1 MQMAIEEM
9 VQLGSVIGSAG
20 VDCAWNKA
28 MHFGDG
34 GFDPTVLDPRQ
45 VGFDPYVRKTRHLD
59 KAQYIWIET
68 IKNLWEIQR
77 EYPGRGRLVKADRSV
92 SSITGSPDNIGAGL
106 LKKLS
111 TDFKS
116 RQNRLQE
123 GPIPRKVIREYWIR
137 DPAMR
142 GDGQFKFPQG
152 RKIERGGDVILDD
165 GENPYWDGEW
175 PVVWFDARSDIDS
188 PWGRSEVEALRYIA
202 EAVNRIGNCFV
213 ENTILG
219 GNLVVLTDADALSN
233 ETRNKL
239 TNAAALVIPK
249 KFGRNVDYRPPVPM
263 PPHMLGF
270 ITFALRFTDY
280 LVGLNDG
287 QMEGRGRVELRSGS
301 QLEGLQN
308 AAQVLIK
315 ATARRLEDFL
325 ERFGQKWMSR
335 VFQYYTGTRLMHYL
349 GNDQQYKTWTF
360 EYEKL
365 QDVFQ
370 DMIRQA
376 GGDVSSQDALRD
388 MMKTAWRQFAFKISP
403 FSSLAANKIARAQL
417 LTQMV
422 QMGRFPMEMVL
433 RELGFDD
440 PGDLMTK
447 AQQEIQMFGPP
458 PQQQQKGKSK

>member
-1 MQMAIEEM
+1 
-9 VQLGSVIGSAG
+9 
-20 VDCAWNKA
+20 
-28 MHFGDG
+28 
-34 GFDPTVLDPRQ
+34 
-45 VGFDPYVRKTRHLD
+45 
-59 KAQYIWIET
+59 
-68 IKNLWEIQR
+68 
-77 EYPGRGRLVKADRSV
+77 
-92 SSITGSPDNIGAGL
+92 
-106 LKKLS
+106 
-111 TDFKS
+111 
-116 RQNRLQE
+116 
-123 GPIPRKVIREYWIR
+123 
-137 DPAMR
+137 
-142 GDGQFKFPQG
+142 
-152 RKIERGGDVILDD
+152 
-165 GENPYWDGEW
+165 
-175 PVVWFDARSDIDS
+175 
-188 PWGRSEVEALRYIA
+188 
-202 EAVNRIGNCFV
+202 
-213 ENTILG
+213 
-219 GNLVVLTDADALSN
+219 
-233 ETRNKL
+233 
-239 TNAAALVIPK
+239 
-249 KFGRNVDYRPPVPM
+249 
-263 PPHMLGF
+263 MLGF

-458 PQQQQKGKSK
+458 PQQQQKGKGK